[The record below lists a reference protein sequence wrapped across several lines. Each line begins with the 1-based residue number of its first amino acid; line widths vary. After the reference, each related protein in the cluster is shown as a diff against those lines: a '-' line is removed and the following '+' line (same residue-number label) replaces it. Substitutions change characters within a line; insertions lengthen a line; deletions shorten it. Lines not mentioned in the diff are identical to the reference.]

1 LNTSLQSL
9 LHKASPTITNM
20 IRADHTHVLATFHQ
34 YEADTS
40 PGTKQALANTIMLA
54 LEVHAQLEEE
64 IFYPAMRGLNAEGQT
79 VAKSFPEHDEM
90 KRLIAVLRT
99 MEPTDAA
106 YDDTVM
112 ELMRDV
118 IHHVAD
124 EETILL
130 PAAEKLLGD
139 RLEELGVQMT
149 KRRIE
154 LVKPRAM
161 EIAWNTARAL
171 PASTMLMGV
180 GAVLVG
186 ALLLRGLGSGRHH
199 GNGRHH
205 AEHDGRH
212 GRHGR
217 HHDGHHD
224 GRGGWLSALHESK
237 DDLKKAAR
245 SAAREAGKQSDRL
258 LASSGRAARKAAA
271 RADA

>member
-1 LNTSLQSL
+1 MNTTFQTL

-40 PGTKQALANTIMLA
+40 PGTKEALVNTIVLA

-64 IFYPAMRGLNAEGQT
+64 IFYPAMRELNAEGAV

-106 YDDTVM
+106 YDNTVM

-118 IHHVAD
+118 MHHVAD

-130 PAAEKLLGD
+130 PAAEKLMGD

-154 LVKPRAM
+154 LIKPRSL

-171 PASTMLMGV
+171 PASTMIMGI
-180 GAVLVG
+180 GAVLAG
-186 ALLLRGLGSGRHH
+186 ALVLKSLGSSRHH
-199 GNGRHH
+199 GRHNGLHAGRH
-205 AEHDGRH
+205 DGKH
-212 GRHGR
+212 N
-217 HHDGHHD
+217 
-224 GRGGWLSALHESK
+224 GWLGAMNESK
-237 DDLKKAAR
+237 DELKKAAR
-245 SAAREAGKQSDRL
+245 KAAREAAKQGDRL
-258 LASSGRAARKAAA
+258 LAGSGRTARQRAARLEG
-271 RADA
+271 

>member
-1 LNTSLQSL
+1 MNTSLQSL
-9 LHKASPTITNM
+9 LQKASPTITNM

-40 PGTKQALANTIMLA
+40 PGTKEALVNTIMLA

-64 IFYPAMRGLNAEGQT
+64 IFYPAMRELNAEGAA
-79 VAKSFPEHDEM
+79 VAKSVPEHDEM

-99 MEPTDAA
+99 LDAGDAA
-106 YDDTVM
+106 YDNTVM

-118 IHHVAD
+118 MHHVAD

-130 PAAEKLLGD
+130 PAAERLMGD

-154 LVKPRAM
+154 LVKPRTL

-180 GAVLVG
+180 GAVLAG
-186 ALLLRGLGSGRHH
+186 ALVLRSLTSSRHH
-199 GNGRHH
+199 GRHEARHNGRH
-205 AEHDGRH
+205 D
-212 GRHGR
+212 
-217 HHDGHHD
+217 
-224 GRGGWLSALHESK
+224 GWLDAMKDSK

-245 SAAREAGKQSDRL
+245 DAARQAAKQGDRL
-258 LASSGRAARKAAA
+258 LARGGRSARERAA

>member
-1 LNTSLQSL
+1 MNTSLQTL

-40 PGTKQALANTIMLA
+40 PGTKEALVNTIMLA

-64 IFYPAMRGLNAEGQT
+64 IFYPAMRESNAESAA

-90 KRLIAVLRT
+90 KRLIGVLRT
-99 MEPTDAA
+99 MNAGDAA

-118 IHHVAD
+118 MHHVAD

-130 PAAEKLLGD
+130 PAAEKLLGH
-139 RLEELGVQMT
+139 RLEELGVEMT

-154 LVKPRAM
+154 LIKPRSL
-161 EIAWNTARAL
+161 EIAWNTVRAL

-180 GAVLVG
+180 GAVLAG
-186 ALLLRGLGSGRHH
+186 ALVLRGLTST
-199 GNGRHH
+199 RHH
-205 AEHDGRH
+205 ARHDADRDNGH
-212 GRHGR
+212 GSRSN
-217 HHDGHHD
+217 
-224 GRGGWLSALHESK
+224 GWLEAMQEGK
-237 DDLKKAAR
+237 DELKKAAR
-245 SAAREAGKQSDRL
+245 SAAKEAQKRGDRL
-258 LASSGRAARKAAA
+258 LAASGRAARSRAA
-271 RADA
+271 RARV